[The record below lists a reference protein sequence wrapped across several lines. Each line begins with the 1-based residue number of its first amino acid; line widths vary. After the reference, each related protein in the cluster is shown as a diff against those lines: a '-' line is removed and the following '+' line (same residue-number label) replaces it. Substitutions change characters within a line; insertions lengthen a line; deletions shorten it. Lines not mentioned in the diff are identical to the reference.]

1 MNYRLLASCVAGLS
15 VTAAVAAVDCGGDDT
30 TPGAAG
36 SGGTSVTSAGGRGGG
51 GNGGASTGGGG
62 SGTAGSAGTATGG
75 TGGGKGD
82 AGPDAGDA
90 SATDGGL
97 VPFSAVTEIFNTR
110 CIACHR
116 SNDGAT
122 TGLVDYQTPT
132 GLYTRLTTPLPD
144 GQEGMCGFGDAGAD
158 GGDAARSNR
167 ILIVPG
173 DTSASFLYVKVTGA
187 QPPGNPPA
195 GCGVQ
200 MPRVRLIGDDGGPAG
215 TISCAQADGGA
226 AANCLSQAQMD
237 TIRNW
242 ILQGAHEFPPD

>member
-1 MNYRLLASCVAGLS
+1 MRYRILASCIAGLS
-15 VTAAVAAVDCGGDDT
+15 VTVAVAAVDCGGDDT

-36 SGGTSVTSAGGRGGG
+36 SGGTTSTGGG
-51 GNGGASTGGGG
+51 GGSAGTGGASTGGGG
-62 SGTAGSAGTATGG
+62 TAGSAGLAG
-75 TGGGKGD
+75 GGGK
-82 AGPDAGDA
+82 AGGGNGGAGSDAGDA
-90 SATDGGL
+90 ATDAAAQ
-97 VPFSAVTEIFNTR
+97 VPFSAITEIFNTR

-122 TGLVDYQTPT
+122 TGLVDYQTAT

-173 DTSASFLYVKVTGA
+173 DTSASFLFLKITGA

-215 TISCAQADGGA
+215 TVSCAQADGGA
-226 AANCLSQAQMD
+226 AANCLSQAQID

-242 ILQGAHEFPPD
+242 ITQGAHEFPPD